1 MSDPLA
7 EAQENGRAAGL
18 RIVEDLV
25 RNRDVDESVS
35 QIRTAAL
42 NDSKFNWHLL
52 ESIVALAARSLENPD
67 DQAASSA

>member
-7 EAQENGRAAGL
+7 EAQENGRAAGV
-18 RIVEDLV
+18 RIIEDLV
-25 RNRDVDESVS
+25 RNRDVDECVN

-52 ESIVALAARSLENPD
+52 ESIAALAARGFEQPD
-67 DQAASSA
+67 D